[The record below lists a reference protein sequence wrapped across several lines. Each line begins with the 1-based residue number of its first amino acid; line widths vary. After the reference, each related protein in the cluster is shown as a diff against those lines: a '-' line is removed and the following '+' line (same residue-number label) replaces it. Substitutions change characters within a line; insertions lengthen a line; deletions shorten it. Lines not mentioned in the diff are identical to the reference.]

1 MKILY
6 CIPQLFNAG
15 GMERVLTQKVNWL
28 TSHTEHTITIL
39 TTEVTPEGKAES
51 YFALDK
57 RVKVVPLHIDFN
69 ADYSKPLLS
78 KWWGHMHRM
87 RAYRYALTRYIKEN
101 KIDLCISLGGKEIA
115 FLRHMPCRT
124 IAEWHFAKDHRRQL
138 LEANH
143 RSRFWSLL
151 GRIRTAQL
159 VHAVKPLEC
168 LVVLTEQD
176 KAAWQKA
183 GCKNVRCIPN
193 PCSMDG
199 RIIPMRPK
207 KKTLLAVGR
216 LHEEK
221 GYDLLIQ
228 AWQPIEAHYPDWLLR
243 IVGDGPKYAALAQ
256 QIQDLGLKR
265 VVIARD
271 VKDIAAEYAQASLL
285 VLSSRYEGFS
295 LVLSEAMWAGVPCVS
310 FDCPYGPAELLA
322 DERGWLVPD
331 GDIAALTA
339 QLEYAITHPDEA
351 SERAKKAQTYAQNTY
366 SESAI
371 MPQWLAIIN
380 DKRLTTND
388 H

>member
-51 YFALDK
+51 YFVLDK

-216 LHEEK
+216 LHEQK
-221 GYDLLIQ
+221 GYDLLLQ

-271 VKDIAAEYAQASLL
+271 VKDIAVEYAQASLL

-322 DERGWLVPD
+322 DERGWLVPN

-371 MPQWLAIIN
+371 MPQWLQIIN
-380 DKRLTTND
+380 HQSSIIN
-388 H
+388 HH

>member
-6 CIPQLFNAG
+6 CIPHLYNAG

-51 YFALDK
+51 YFALDM
-57 RVKVVPLHIDFN
+57 RVKVVPLNVDFN
-69 ADYSKPLLS
+69 ADYTKPLLT

-115 FLRHMPCRT
+115 FLRHLPCRT

-138 LEANH
+138 LKANH
-143 RSRFWSLL
+143 RSCFWSLL

-176 KAAWQKA
+176 KAAWQKT

-216 LHEEK
+216 LHEQK
-221 GYDLLIQ
+221 GLDLLLQ
-228 AWQPIEAHYPDWLLR
+228 AWQPIEAEHPDWLLR

-310 FDCPYGPAELLA
+310 FDCPYGPVELLA
-322 DERGWLVPD
+322 DERGWLVSN